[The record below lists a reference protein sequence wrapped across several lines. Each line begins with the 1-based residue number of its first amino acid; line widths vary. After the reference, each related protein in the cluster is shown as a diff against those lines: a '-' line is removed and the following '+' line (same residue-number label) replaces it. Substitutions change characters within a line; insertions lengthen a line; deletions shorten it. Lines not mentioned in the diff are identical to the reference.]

1 MKILAVSD
9 KDDSK
14 LQACILQNMQFL
26 QDVDIVISC
35 GDISKSYLEFL
46 VDSLKKPLFFVKGNH
61 QTFHPSDHNGYLE
74 KFISDIYETDKHLS
88 FGGSNLHARVEQFKD
103 YILVGFEGSMK
114 YNKGPFQYTQQ
125 EMTKIVKKIETT
137 LYLIQ
142 FKDFILRRKKRK
154 VIAVSHAPIVGIHDQ
169 KDLCHQGFA
178 RFKVFLNKFKPVVW
192 LHGHIHF
199 NDQRNAQITKI
210 NQTLVVNAYGFHI
223 INISDDNVD
232 VVSNAKNL
240 L

>member
-14 LQACILQNMQFL
+14 LQACILQNMKFL
-26 QDVDIVISC
+26 QDIDIVISC
-35 GDISKSYLEFL
+35 GDISRQYLEFL

-74 KFISDIYETDKHLS
+74 KFLADVYETDKHLN
-88 FGGSNLHARVEQFKD
+88 FGGINLHARVEQFQD
-103 YILVGFEGSMK
+103 YILVGFEGSMR

-125 EMTKIVKKIETT
+125 EMTKIVKKMETT

-142 FKDFILRRKKRK
+142 FKDFILGRKKRK
-154 VIAVSHAPIVGIHDQ
+154 IIAVSHAPISGVHDQ
-169 KDLCHQGFA
+169 EDLCHRGFA
-178 RFKVFLNKFKPVVW
+178 RFKNFLNKFKPVIW

-199 NDQRNAQITKI
+199 NDQRNAQISKI
-210 NQTLVVNAYGFHI
+210 DETLVVNAYGFHI
-223 INISDDNVD
+223 VNISDDKID
-232 VVSNAKNL
+232 VISNAKNL